1 MSTITL
7 TAAGGTYSGPTV
19 PFKRWLI
26 LTQYYPPEPGAP
38 QIRLSAL
45 ARELTRHGCSVKV
58 LTAIPNYPYGKIAD
72 GYRDRLMVRETREGI
87 PVERLWLYA
96 AAGRKPLPRLLCY
109 ASFTLGAIARI
120 ITHRPDV
127 VFVEAQPITL
137 ALAGV
142 ALKVLRGVPFIYNTP
157 DLQVEIAK
165 DKRWIGLDA
174 LVRCAARLE
183 SGLMRQALCVST
195 VTDAFVDH
203 FAEHRGIPRSRITF
217 LPNGADTERLRPL
230 PPDEDYARQLGVS
243 GKTVFTYAGTHAP
256 YHGLEIMLDAA
267 EQLRDR
273 PDIVLLMVG
282 NGPIRQHLERQAYER
297 NLSNLL
303 LRDSPFSEMHRLMS
317 ISRASVAT
325 ISDMQAAPKMRLSK
339 VIPPL
344 ACGRPVIY
352 VGKGESARLLRLH
365 DCGIAVE
372 SASAEE
378 FAAAIRRLADSGIA
392 EPMGARGRQLAESD
406 FSWRFIVDHWLQ
418 QVNAVVGGLDPWLI
432 KPKPRDYNPNS
443 STATPVPETC

>member
-7 TAAGGTYSGPTV
+7 TAAGVTHSSATV
-19 PFKRWLI
+19 PFKKWLI
-26 LTQYYPPEPGAP
+26 ITQYYPPEAGAP

-45 ARELTRHGCSVKV
+45 AREITRHGCSVQV
-58 LTAIPNYPYGKIAD
+58 LTALPNYPHGKIAR
-72 GYRDRLMVRETREGI
+72 GYRGRLMIREIREGI
-87 PVERLWLYA
+87 PVERLWLYP
-96 AAGRKPLPRLLCY
+96 AAGRKPLNRLLCY
-109 ASFTLGAIARI
+109 SSFTIGAIARI
-120 ITHRPDV
+120 LAHRPDV

-137 ALAGV
+137 ALAGLV
-142 ALKVLRGVPFIYNTP
+142 LKVLRGVPFIYNTP
-157 DLQVEIAK
+157 DLQVEIAG

-174 LVRCAARLE
+174 LVRYAAKLE
-183 SGLMRQALCVST
+183 SALMRQALCVST

-230 PPDEDYARQLGVS
+230 PPDDEYARELGVS

-282 NGPIRQHLERQAYER
+282 NGPIRHHLERRAAER

-303 LRDSPFSEMHRLMS
+303 FRDSPFSEMHRLMS

-352 VGKGESARLLRLH
+352 VGKGESARLLRQH
-365 DCGIAVE
+365 GCGIAVE
-372 SASAEE
+372 SGSAEE
-378 FAAAIRRLADSGIA
+378 FAAAIRRLADSRIA
-392 EPMGARGRQLAESD
+392 EEMGACGRQLAESD
-406 FSWRFIVDHWLQ
+406 FSWGFIVDHWLQ
-418 QVNAVVGGLDPWLI
+418 QVNAVVGGFDPWLI
-432 KPKPRDYNPNS
+432 KPKPPEYNPNLS
-443 STATPVPETC
+443 AQTPVPETC